1 MAISAYLVYSWRPPT
16 RLEAPH
22 AMGAPRATS
31 LDTGKAASRRQS
43 ASANART
50 FRVVSIDSAA
60 VPRIAMSKQEA
71 AIALGVS
78 IDFFDEHVVPDLRM
92 ARVGRRRLVP
102 IAELERWLDD
112 HADHAAIP

>member
-1 MAISAYLVYSWRPPT
+1 M
-16 RLEAPH
+16 EAVH

-31 LDTGKAASRRQS
+31 FDTGKPATRLPPTAS
-43 ASANART
+43 ART
-50 FRVVSIDSAA
+50 FRVVSVDTAA

-71 AIALGVS
+71 AVALGVS

-92 ARVGRRRLVP
+92 VRVGRRRLVP
-102 IAELERWLDD
+102 IGELERWLDD

>member
-1 MAISAYLVYSWRPPT
+1 M
-16 RLEAPH
+16 EAVH

-31 LDTGKAASRRQS
+31 LDTGRAAAKLRPAP
-43 ASANART
+43 ASPRT
-50 FRVVSIDSAA
+50 FRVVSIDTTA

-71 AIALGVS
+71 ASALGVS
-78 IDFFDEHVVPDLRM
+78 IDFFDEHIVRDLRM
-92 ARVGRRRLVP
+92 VRVGRRRLVP

>member
-1 MAISAYLVYSWRPPT
+1 M
-16 RLEAPH
+16 EAVH

-31 LDTGKAASRRQS
+31 LDTGKAAGKLRPAP
-43 ASANART
+43 ASALT
-50 FRVVSIDSAA
+50 FRVVSMDTAV

-92 ARVGRRRLVP
+92 VRVGRRRLVP